1 MTNDIALG
9 KFTIG
14 VTVPSYRQIEWDN
27 GPISADTKL
36 YLLGRK
42 TTGHYN
48 SWDTKEVVQGPVR
61 GIVGG
66 WCYLMNLVSHT
77 RSADYETAL
86 IWRCNDITIVGDSGS
101 LLVRMQGERD
111 GQSTVHGVGFQ
122 SHELPATIIPMAT
135 KPQSHWKIAFRP
147 PPELITGYW
156 ALAPSDMIDALEMD
170 AGLRRYLSL
179 RLSLIIQEKVRF
191 S

>member
-1 MTNDIALG
+1 MELYVFPTCLTDYNDIALG

-101 LLVRMQGERD
+101 LLVRNAGRERWTKY
-111 GQSTVHGVGFQ
+111 GARSR
-122 SHELPATIIPMAT
+122 LPEP
-135 KPQSHWKIAFRP
+135 
-147 PPELITGYW
+147 
-156 ALAPSDMIDALEMD
+156 
-170 AGLRRYLSL
+170 
-179 RLSLIIQEKVRF
+179 
-191 S
+191 